1 MQTFNLDQLDLRT
14 LRLILILSE
23 THSLAK
29 TSGSM
34 HLSVSQ
40 ASRLLAEA
48 RRIFGAELFTRHG
61 AIMVPTPELAELL
74 PRVRAVFSSIDQ
86 LFSPETGADL
96 FESSQIIRIGC
107 VDNVSA
113 IFLVPILGEIH
124 RRAPNL
130 RLEVMPLGNHS
141 LHDLRAGDLD
151 LMIACDP
158 FLHLEEVEHARL
170 LLSAPMNVVVRR
182 NHPLALEAQSSG
194 RLSVTSLNRYPMISP
209 TVSQPSGLT
218 AAILPLNQTISP
230 RLLQTPHFLAN
241 ALALL
246 ETDAYMVVPA
256 PLFDLLTQH
265 LPLEQL
271 HVEDLVMPI
280 WIPSLIWHNRTD
292 TDPLRQWLR
301 ALILSGTRERWR
313 QYIPDDFNDALDS
326 ARRAETCS
334 MNPEY

>member
-130 RLEVMPLGNHS
+130 RLEVMPLGKHS

-182 NHPLALEAQSSG
+182 NHPLALEAQPSG
-194 RLSVTSLNRYPMISP
+194 RLSVTSLNRYPM
-209 TVSQPSGLT
+209 
-218 AAILPLNQTISP
+218 ISP

-246 ETDAYMVVPA
+246 ATDAYMVVPA

-313 QYIPDDFNDALDS
+313 QYIPDDFNDALNC
-326 ARRAETCS
+326 ARWAETCS